1 MTEDSQRSEEGG
13 KIEKETRRAILKQRK
28 EGTEP
33 HDTPHSA
40 VVVAAGPSRAR
51 LKQRKEGTAPQH
63 APHTAS
69 EVAEVEMVAL
79 LRTVVL
85 AKVFSILSSQ
95 GMTT

>member
-1 MTEDSQRSEEGG
+1 MTEDIQRSEGG
-13 KIEKETRRAILKQRK
+13 VKIAKEQSHAILKQRK
-28 EGTEP
+28 GGIEP

-40 VVVAAGPSRAR
+40 VVVAKGPSHAL

-85 AKVFSILSSQ
+85 AKVFSIFSSQ
-95 GMTT
+95 GVTS